1 MTSVTHR
8 RTVGAPTAHP
18 SAKSVDILFGQSYFL
33 RFDPKL
39 YAAMQP
45 YPPLGTL
52 YAASFTRARGYS
64 VALFDAM
71 LAESEAEWDAALVK
85 HQPKIAVLYEDN
97 FNYLSKMCL
106 LRMRQAAFAMIGMA
120 RQHGCK
126 VVVAGSDA
134 TDHAQAYLDAG
145 ADYVIVGEG
154 EQTLAEIVDILLR
167 DATTPLGDVLGLA
180 YTNSD
185 GQLTIN
191 AHRPD
196 LKNLDALPF
205 PAWDLV
211 DIDRYRAIWQEHH
224 GYYSMNIA
232 TSRGCP
238 YHCNWCAKP
247 IWGQRY
253 HVRSAENVVA
263 ELAWLKSTYRPD
275 HIWFVDDI
283 FGLVPGWVE
292 EFADLVEQHHARL
305 PFKSLQRADL
315 ILKGNTIDAL
325 RRAGAQR
332 VWVGA
337 ESGSQKILDAME
349 KGTRVEDIYSTA
361 QRLHAAGIEVGFF
374 LQFGYPG
381 ETRQDIERTLQMVRD
396 CRPDDIG
403 MSVSYPLPG
412 TRFFAAVQH
421 ELGSKQNWQDSDD
434 LAMLYNG
441 PFSTAFYRWLHR
453 VLHREFR
460 AQRAW
465 DELSRTRAVRP
476 RSLRLL
482 RSVVYSKVALPILRF
497 ELDRRARA
505 PHKGLVN
512 LIPVQAAEA
521 ATE

>member
-1 MTSVTHR
+1 MSR
-8 RTVGAPTAHP
+8 A
-18 SAKSVDILFGQSYFL
+18 SVDVLLGQSYFL

-39 YAAMQP
+39 WAAQQP

-52 YAASFTRARGYS
+52 YAASHLRARGHH
-64 VALFDAM
+64 VGLFDAM
-71 LAESEAEWDAALVK
+71 LAESEAEWDQALA
-85 HQPKIAVLYEDN
+85 QTRPKIAVLYEDN

-106 LRMRQAAFAMIGMA
+106 LRMREAAFAMARMA
-120 RQHGCK
+120 RNRGCT

-145 ADYVIVGEG
+145 ADYVLIGEG
-154 EQTLAEIVDILLR
+154 EETLGDLFDVLLHNA
-167 DATTPLGDVLGLA
+167 DTPLEDILGLA
-180 YTNSD
+180 YARD
-185 GQLTIN
+185 GQLQVN
-191 AHRPD
+191 PRRPD
-196 LKNLDALPF
+196 LKDLDALPF

-211 DIDRYRAIWQEHH
+211 DIDRYRAIWRTHH
-224 GYYSMNIA
+224 GYYSMNVA

-253 HVRSAENVVA
+253 HVRSAANVA
-263 ELAWLKSTYRPD
+263 DEIAWLKRTFNPD

-283 FGLVPGWVE
+283 FGLIPGWVE
-292 EFADLVEQHHARL
+292 EFADEIEARDARL

-325 RRAGAQR
+325 RRAGAHR

-337 ESGSQKILDAME
+337 ESGSQKILDAMD
-349 KGTRVEDIYSTA
+349 KGTRVEDIYATA
-361 QRLHAAGIEVGFF
+361 QRLHEAGIEVGFF

-381 ETRQDIERTLQMVRD
+381 ETRDDIERTLQMVRE
-396 CRPDDIG
+396 CHPNDIG

-412 TRFFAAVQH
+412 TRFFTAVQH
-421 ELGSKQNWQDSDD
+421 ELGSKQNWQDSED

-441 PFSTAFYRWLHR
+441 PFSTSFYRWLHR

-460 AQRAW
+460 AQRAS
-465 DELSRTRAVRP
+465 DELHTRHP
-476 RSLRLL
+476 SLRRRL
-482 RSVVYSKVALPILRF
+482 RLYAAIVRSKATLPILRL
-497 ELDRRARA
+497 ELERRARA

-512 LIPVQAAEA
+512 LIPVEA